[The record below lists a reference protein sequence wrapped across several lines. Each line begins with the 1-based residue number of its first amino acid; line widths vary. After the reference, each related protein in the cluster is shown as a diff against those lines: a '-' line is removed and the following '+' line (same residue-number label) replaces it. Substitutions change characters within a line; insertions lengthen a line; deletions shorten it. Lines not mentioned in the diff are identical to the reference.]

1 MKRSNACKIDKEFM
15 QNHLENIKAHNY
27 ELRTGFIDLDYCW
40 GGLKKGSI
48 YFIGARPGMGKTTFA
63 INIANYLAVKEK
75 LPVAIFSLDDTKEQ
89 LVNRILANEAK
100 VDSVK
105 LRRGLLDEDTLA
117 KIEQA
122 SENVGN
128 GFMVIDDTPGLS
140 VEDISK
146 KLNDSIMDGV
156 KVVFIDYL
164 QLLTTREKAK
174 SKDEEMDHICRML
187 KEMAVKHD
195 VAVIV
200 LSQISRLADARA
212 DQRPELGDIESMDAI
227 VTYFDNVSFIFREEY
242 YNRQTE
248 YRNIAE
254 IITAR
259 SRNGWDGTVKL
270 AWLPEYQRFCNLD
283 RDNQEEQG
291 Q

>member
-1 MKRSNACKIDKEFM
+1 MKKSNACKIDKEFM

-75 LPVAIFSLDDTKEQ
+75 LPVVIFSLDDTKEQ

-128 GFMVIDDTPGLS
+128 GFMVIDDTPGIS

-200 LSQISRLADARA
+200 LSQISKSADARA

-259 SRNGWDGTVKL
+259 SRNGWAGTVNL
-270 AWLPEYQRFCNLD
+270 AWLPEYQKFCSLD
-283 RDNQEEQG
+283 RDNLEE
-291 Q
+291 

>member
-117 KIEQA
+117 KIEHA

-128 GFMVIDDTPGLS
+128 GFMVIDDTPGIS

-146 KLNDSIMDGV
+146 RLNDSIMDGV

-174 SKDEEMDHICRML
+174 PKDEEMDHICRML

-195 VAVIV
+195 VAVIL
-200 LSQISRLADARA
+200 LSQISRSVDARA
-212 DQRPELGDIESMDAI
+212 DKKPELGDIELMDAI
-227 VTYFDNVSFIFREEY
+227 VTYFDNISFIFREEY

-259 SRNGWDGTVKL
+259 SRNGWAGTVNL
-270 AWLPEYQRFCNLD
+270 AWLPEYQKFCSLD
-283 RDNQEEQG
+283 RDNLEE
-291 Q
+291 